1 MSECTSKLK
10 WRKCVCAVRD
20 GYFVIFHKLSPVLSL
35 PMCHLDIQP
44 ASQDT
49 KRSLAV
55 KLHASNKQ
63 SIYIEPLDI
72 IEHGRWLSVL
82 IREVGKATTAQDVCA
97 EIPGPVDMSDTG
109 DTYGGTGTGLVDS
122 GDTVSDTVS
131 DTGSNKLCDTGNL
144 YDDIESELKQRHWT
158 GGCHIYNS
166 LQSL

>member
-1 MSECTSKLK
+1 MSECASKLK

-20 GYFVIFHKLSPVLSL
+20 GYFIIFHKLSPVLSL

-63 SIYIEPLDI
+63 SVYIEPLDI

-82 IREVGKATTAQDVCA
+82 IREVGKATTTQDVCEEA
-97 EIPGPVDMSDTG
+97 EIPGPIDMGDTG
-109 DTYGGTGTGLVDS
+109 DTYGDTGIGTVDTG
-122 GDTVSDTVS
+122 DTVS

-144 YDDIESELKQRHWT
+144 YDDIELELKQRHWT

-166 LQSL
+166 LESL